1 MTLDNLP
8 GEQDRV
14 RESIQES
21 FYLPGEELAS
31 DEMRITFMG
40 TSYISRVGQ
49 ACNSVFIECGNGE
62 SFVFDCGSGVCAKY
76 VALGV
81 PWSRMTRVFLTH
93 LHADHMSDLAFIYCF
108 GPSGDR
114 KTALHVYGPSGPVIP
129 EPYPKGDE
137 PYLDEQEH
145 PEEGTEN
152 FCDLM
157 KQMCKWHTESFSFL
171 QTGITGS
178 NGEEVDDGYNLIPH
192 ELDYHENA
200 GVAYTSDD
208 GKVKIWHFPAAHDR
222 DGAIS
227 YRLEF
232 NDMKVVFS
240 GDTVPTRFMLEN
252 AGDGVDVLI
261 HEMQLDPATMAM
273 KETGSQPG
281 DIAYELAFKWAIK
294 IVGYSHTTPKM
305 LGKILNETKPQ
316 LGVITH
322 FPINQDTLIPAL
334 DELRSEYKDG
344 PIALATDAMVLNLT
358 PKKNDVGKVEVGKVD
373 IRQRMA
379 LFSDYAWNTNVKFYK
394 NVADAKYEGPQW
406 SEFISESVLYP
417 LPDKDKG

>member
-1 MTLDNLP
+1 MAQDNQQS
-8 GEQDRV
+8 EQERI
-14 RESIQES
+14 REGIQES
-21 FYLPGEELAS
+21 FYLPGEELAP

-93 LHADHMSDLAFIYCF
+93 LHGDHMSDLAFIYCF
-108 GPSGDR
+108 GPSIDR
-114 KTALHVYGPSGPVIP
+114 KTALHVYGPKGPVIP

-152 FCDLM
+152 FCNLM

-171 QTGITGS
+171 PTGTRGS
-178 NGEEVDDGYNLIPH
+178 NGEKADDGYNIEAH
-192 ELDYHENA
+192 ELDYRKNP

-208 GKVKIWHFPAAHDR
+208 GKVKITHFPAAHDR

-240 GDTVPTRFMLEN
+240 GDTVPTSFMLEN
-252 AGDGVDVLI
+252 AGDRVHVLI
-261 HEMQLDPATMAM
+261 HEMQLDPGVLATKMSG
-273 KETGSQPG
+273 KQRGDTGWG
-281 DIAYELAFKWAIK
+281 LAFKQAKDVID
-294 IVGYSHTTPKM
+294 YSHTPPAK

-334 DELRSEYKDG
+334 DELRKYYPIG

-379 LFSDYAWNTNVKFYK
+379 LFSDYAWNINVGSYK
-394 NVADAKYEGPQW
+394 NIAKPKYEGPQW
-406 SEFISESVLYP
+406 SEFIYESVLYP